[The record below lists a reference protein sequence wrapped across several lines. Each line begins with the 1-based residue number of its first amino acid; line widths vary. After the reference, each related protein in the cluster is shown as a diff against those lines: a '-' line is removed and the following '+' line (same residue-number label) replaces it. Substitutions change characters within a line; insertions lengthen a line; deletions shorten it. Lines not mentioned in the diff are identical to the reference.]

1 MNKTSS
7 TLALTISSL
16 ALVLLGT
23 VPGST
28 LAHSSFSNSGNSIIT
43 NQNCTAGTSCDLSSS
58 NVINREPASTTSS
71 PSPTLGASPVCGQCL
86 NGPCPLLFSFA
97 VFDAAEYGHPD
108 QMEVTEGKM
117 NCGTGTVFLTNLNGE
132 QIQLRASGP
141 APIRL
146 SETTATTDQYGDW
159 PFPFGITFPTPTT
172 PGNYRIDAMFNGD
185 PNLGLPSEFWSV
197 SFSVPVPCPPT
208 CVFTH

>member
-1 MNKTSS
+1 MALVILAAVLLS
-7 TLALTISSL
+7 TLVI
-16 ALVLLGT
+16 
-23 VPGST
+23 GST
-28 LAHSSFSNSGNSIIT
+28 SASSKVFSNSGNSIIT
-43 NQNCTAGTSCDLSSS
+43 NQNCTAGNSCDLSSS
-58 NVINREPASTTSS
+58 NVINREPTSTMSS
-71 PSPTLGASPVCGQCL
+71 PPTLGASPVCGQCL

-97 VFDAAEYGHPD
+97 VADLAEYGHPD
-108 QMEVTEGKM
+108 QMEVTGGKM

-146 SETTATTDQYGDW
+146 SQATATTDQYGDW
-159 PFPFGITFPTPTT
+159 PFPFAITFPTPTT

-208 CVFTH
+208 CIFTH